1 MHELGLSLAYFGL
14 TDHILRFG
22 SVLTRQVILT
32 GPEGSIFNVERM
44 NLLLIEQ
51 QVLYLFITAGIKAS
65 RAKDV
70 LLGIPHDFVQ
80 PQECI
85 CTRLL
90 RRHKVFPVILA
101 LGPSE
106 IL

>member
-1 MHELGLSLAYFGL
+1 MHELGLSLACFWL
-14 TDHILRFG
+14 TDHTLRFG
-22 SVLTRQVILT
+22 WLLTRQVILT
-32 GPEGSIFNVERM
+32 GPEGSI
-44 NLLLIEQ
+44 
-51 QVLYLFITAGIKAS
+51 ITAGIKAS

-90 RRHKVFPVILA
+90 RRHKIFPVILA
-101 LGPSE
+101 PGPSE
-106 IL
+106 ILRET